1 MNNQGK
7 SRWGFDT
14 PMAYQGNQAVEVAP
28 VAQQVTVDTA
38 KVISVQNKSIDSLSN
53 TIQVLTV
60 DKEKLQRQLL
70 AKDTQIDNI
79 NRSFNAASDKILS
92 LERELATLKDSYK
105 NTQAS
110 TYASSGY
117 AGNTN
122 MCAEVSAPIA
132 RTSYPVY
139 KSTPTVAAVATTYKQ
154 PINPMTTFVEFL
166 EELNILEDY
175 MKILMGDGNSMETLC
190 GQYDP
195 SDYIN
200 HVCTDDDGDLLPG
213 WDEADALWQEI
224 CEADDLDQHEAY
236 VE

>member
-14 PMAYQGNQAVEVAP
+14 PMAYQAPQAVEVTP
-28 VAQQVTVDTA
+28 VAQQVAVDTA
-38 KVISVQNKSIDSLSN
+38 KVISVQNKSIDSLSS
-53 TIQVLTV
+53 TIQVLTM

-79 NRSFNAASDKILS
+79 NRSFNIASEKINS
-92 LERELATLKDSYK
+92 LERELASLKDSYK
-105 NTQAS
+105 NAS
-110 TYASSGY
+110 AYSSVVY
-117 AGNTN
+117 AGNAN

-132 RTSYPVY
+132 RTSYPAY
-139 KSTPTVAAVATTYKQ
+139 KATPTVAAVATTYKQ

-200 HVCTDDDGDLLPG
+200 NVCTDDDGDLLPG